1 MDSIYRQF
9 PGGSDLIDW
18 FDGEPRF
25 HDAEIVSLNLHRGST
40 STLNVHF
47 WTSTGEVD
55 DRGYF
60 LLDKHVVVTFAMK
73 VITDLEIDGF
83 NRRNIIYG
91 LTLHRAQERPE
102 RAPYVLGTSPQD
114 YEIALEDCRG
124 ISGWIRFQALSISL
138 APGKPKDSYF

>member
-1 MDSIYRQF
+1 MDSIYSQF

-47 WTSTGEVD
+47 WTSTGD
-55 DRGYF
+55 
-60 LLDKHVVVTFAMK
+60 
-73 VITDLEIDGF
+73 
-83 NRRNIIYG
+83 
-91 LTLHRAQERPE
+91 RAQERPE
-102 RAPYVLGTSPQD
+102 RAPYVLGTSPHD